1 MGASNSPLQENKLD
15 DFIKLMNQGSLKN
28 NNISINNLNIVFND
42 RHINIQNPNI
52 PNNQPFN
59 AQNPNILNNQPFNTQ
74 NPNILNNQ
82 PINTQ
87 NPSFFNVQQTPVN
100 YQNELNESS
109 IKYININSE
118 FGQMS
123 LQVNQD
129 DLIIDI
135 IQKYKT
141 KLGKQNIESI
151 TFYTQENIFLQPNI
165 QLKNTGLQNF
175 SIINAK
181 IEYKQNPPMNI
192 ASEQNSFQSNRQISR
207 EESLLTKKKI
217 KENLKKGYITFIIF
231 SSSLKP
237 KTYISRP
244 NDYFKLIEDDYKLS
258 NPGKDIIFLYD
269 GKRLTPDKTLKEQ
282 KIKHLCKI
290 VAFENEFN

>member
-1 MGASNSPLQENKLD
+1 
-15 DFIKLMNQGSLKN
+15 
-28 NNISINNLNIVFND
+28 
-42 RHINIQNPNI
+42 
-52 PNNQPFN
+52 
-59 AQNPNILNNQPFNTQ
+59 
-74 NPNILNNQ
+74 
-82 PINTQ
+82 
-87 NPSFFNVQQTPVN
+87 
-100 YQNELNESS
+100 LNESS

-181 IEYKQNPPMNI
+181 IECKQNPPMNI

-217 KENLKKGYITFIIF
+217 LKMNLG
-231 SSSLKP
+231 
-237 KTYISRP
+237 
-244 NDYFKLIEDDYKLS
+244 
-258 NPGKDIIFLYD
+258 
-269 GKRLTPDKTLKEQ
+269 
-282 KIKHLCKI
+282 
-290 VAFENEFN
+290 